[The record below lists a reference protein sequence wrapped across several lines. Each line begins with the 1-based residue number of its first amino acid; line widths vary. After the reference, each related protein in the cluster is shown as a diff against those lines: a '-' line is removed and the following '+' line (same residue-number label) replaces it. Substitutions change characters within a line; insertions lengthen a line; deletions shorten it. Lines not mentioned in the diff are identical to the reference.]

1 MARSPKV
8 FLSSVFDPGLHEP
21 VRAACAG
28 IIWDPREVRQDNPQ
42 RGLYWLAK
50 DLFDPNIQDAMEPE
64 AQALYVIRNSL
75 EHRYLKVHEMLVPL
89 LKNEGTLDIWTDRL
103 AHSVRRDDF
112 EKKTLHLLRLARAA
126 IIYLSLGMHG
136 EENRRRKNN
145 PSKIAPIPLDP

>member
-1 MARSPKV
+1 
-8 FLSSVFDPGLHEP
+8 
-21 VRAACAG
+21 
-28 IIWDPREVRQDNPQ
+28 
-42 RGLYWLAK
+42 
-50 DLFDPNIQDAMEPE
+50 
-64 AQALYVIRNSL
+64 
-75 EHRYLKVHEMLVPL
+75 MLVPL